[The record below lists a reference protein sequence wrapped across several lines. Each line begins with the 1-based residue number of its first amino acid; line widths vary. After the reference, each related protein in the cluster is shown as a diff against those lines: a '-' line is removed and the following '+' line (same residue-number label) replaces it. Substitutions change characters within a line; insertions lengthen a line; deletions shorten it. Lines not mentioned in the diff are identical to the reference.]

1 MTINQSSDMHTS
13 LNHPKKHENPTDII
27 DKKQTK
33 RKSINQT
40 KMALP
45 NHCKKKTHTIT
56 NSHQQTYSGI
66 PKNIQK
72 KYQQIKTK
80 IPKTNLNK
88 QINRRCTKLQISKDS
103 PHNQPTATKQET
115 HNITL
120 CSSGFVTT
128 TDISDAQTMQQAQY
142 NN

>member
-45 NHCKKKTHTIT
+45 NHCKKKHIRSPTHI
-56 NSHQQTYSGI
+56 SKHIQESPKTY
-66 PKNIQK
+66 KK

-128 TDISDAQTMQQAQY
+128 TEISNAQTMQQAQ
-142 NN
+142 